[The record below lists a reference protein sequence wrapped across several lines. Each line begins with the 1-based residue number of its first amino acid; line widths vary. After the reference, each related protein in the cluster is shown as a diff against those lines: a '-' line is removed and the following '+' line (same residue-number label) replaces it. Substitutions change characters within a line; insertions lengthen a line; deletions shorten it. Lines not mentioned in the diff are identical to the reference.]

1 MTEALARF
9 LMRQGCDVTIAYY
22 ATLTD
27 DPDLVVPSWELL
39 SGKKPDIHRGLCFK
53 DIPSVTVGCRFPEL
67 EFPYYWATDRWKK
80 LIGAYDRHIAV
91 GGTVL
96 VANTLVVSGVPHFVW
111 CASAMLDDRIDRRAR
126 MPAARRVFDS
136 VVVGSVQRAMEKR
149 VLRGCGLFLAISR
162 YTRASLVTA
171 GVRPEMVEHVP
182 MPVNLKDYI
191 PSTSSPPTAQIGFA
205 GRIDDPRKNIGLML
219 RSVAVL
225 ARRSIPVRLKLT
237 GDPSTALNELASTL
251 NIADRIEWTGWLDPQ
266 SLSHFYRSL
275 DVFVFSSGQEGLG
288 ISGIQAMACGVPVVS
303 TRCGGPEDY
312 VIDGVTGKLTGHTPG
327 ELADGIG
334 WIISDR
340 ERRNDLA
347 LKSRALVEKD
357 YSQSAFEE
365 NIARAWEKTWGEA
378 LG

>member
-1 MTEALARF
+1 
-9 LMRQGCDVTIAYY
+9 
-22 ATLTD
+22 
-27 DPDLVVPSWELL
+27 
-39 SGKKPDIHRGLCFK
+39 
-53 DIPSVTVGCRFPEL
+53 
-67 EFPYYWATDRWKK
+67 
-80 LIGAYDRHIAV
+80 
-91 GGTVL
+91 
-96 VANTLVVSGVPHFVW
+96 
-111 CASAMLDDRIDRRAR
+111 
-126 MPAARRVFDS
+126 
-136 VVVGSVQRAMEKR
+136 
-149 VLRGCGLFLAISR
+149 
-162 YTRASLVTA
+162 
-171 GVRPEMVEHVP
+171 
-182 MPVNLKDYI
+182 
-191 PSTSSPPTAQIGFA
+191 
-205 GRIDDPRKNIGLML
+205 
-219 RSVAVL
+219 
-225 ARRSIPVRLKLT
+225 
-237 GDPSTALNELASTL
+237 LNELASTL